1 MSEQISDLEK
11 RAKLRV
17 LLIDEL
23 ENFVSGLENDGLPKR
38 EINASLTFHA
48 AMYMRR
54 SNEVREYYKRLNE
67 ASAKELEKAVDLEP
81 IFDKLIS
88 VAREGRVEK
97 GMVIYQLLVFAFKL
111 LDPDWKKVLEVVE
124 KYRR

>member
-17 LLIDEL
+17 LLLDEL

-38 EINASLTFHA
+38 EINTSLTLHA
-48 AMYMRR
+48 AMYMGH
-54 SNEVREYYKRLNE
+54 SNEVREGFHE
-67 ASAKELEKAVDLEP
+67 ASAKEREKAFNLQP

-88 VAREGRVEK
+88 VAKEGRVEK
-97 GMVIYQLLVFAFKL
+97 GMVIYHLLLYAFQLLE
-111 LDPDWKKVLEVVE
+111 PDWKKVIEVVE